1 MSSRQDLVVQVVP
14 YYPPH
19 IGGMEVVTKMIA
31 EGLAEHRPVLVLTS
45 TSGAASAP
53 KTERHLNLVVR
64 RLATFEFAH
73 LPILPTLLPQLLR
86 LPRNAVMH
94 VHIAQAYVPEVVW
107 LACRLRR
114 RPYVTHYHLDVEPSG
129 RFGPLF
135 VAYKRWV
142 LGGVLRSAARVIA
155 VSPDQ
160 PEFLRRTYRV
170 AAERIVLIPNGV
182 GPEFFREPKTT
193 PDHAGP
199 LRLLFVGRLAPQKD
213 VSLLLRAMVELT
225 HPCELVVVG
234 DGEERMMLERMADEL
249 GLTNVRFVGAKTGPE
264 LIGWYHW
271 ADVFVL
277 TSERESTGL
286 VLLEAMAA
294 SLPIVAT
301 AVVGVVDT
309 VGDSGLLA
317 SPEPAAF
324 AKAVDSVLG
333 DPDLRRDLAGRS
345 YQRAKQ
351 FPWST
356 LLESL
361 QDVYDDAASAAAPRS
376 LPSGPRMPA

>member
-1 MSSRQDLVVQVVP
+1 MSQHQDPVVQVVP

-53 KTERHLNLVVR
+53 KTERHPNLVVR

-73 LPILPTLLPQLLR
+73 LPLLPTLLPQLLR
-86 LPRNAVMH
+86 LPRNAIIH

-160 PEFLRRTYRV
+160 PEFLRRTYGV

-182 GPEFFREPKTT
+182 GPEFFQAPKTGT
-193 PDHAGP
+193 DHPGP

-213 VSLLLRAMVELT
+213 VSLLLRAMAELT
-225 HPCELVVVG
+225 QSSELVVVG
-234 DGEERMMLERMADEL
+234 DGEERAMLEQLAEEL
-249 GLTNVRFVGAKTGPE
+249 GLTNVRFVGAMTGPE
-264 LIGWYHW
+264 LIAWYHW

-301 AVVGVVDT
+301 AVVGVLDT

-317 SPEPAAF
+317 PPEAAAF
-324 AKAVDSVLG
+324 AKAVDSVLA
-333 DPDLRRDLAGRS
+333 DPDLRRDLAERS
-345 YQRAKQ
+345 YERAKQ

-361 QDVYDDAASAAAPRS
+361 EDVYEEALSGVVPRS
-376 LPSGPRMPA
+376 LPSVPRTPV